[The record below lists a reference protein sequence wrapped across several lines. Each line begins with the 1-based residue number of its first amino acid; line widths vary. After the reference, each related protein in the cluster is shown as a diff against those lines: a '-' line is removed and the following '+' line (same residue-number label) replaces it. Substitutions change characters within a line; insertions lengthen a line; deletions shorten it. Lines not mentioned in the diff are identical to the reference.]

1 MTWTPTDG
9 TEAISSWLNQGVL
22 FALVLAVATV
32 IGCAVVWAAGS
43 LSANGAAAARGR
55 AGIVVALAAALL
67 LGAGYGYVQW
77 ISTTQAPAFAGDP
90 VQYGFADTPDIPGA
104 WQFLD
109 LSQRWTANIN
119 TVRTKDGLPPVR
131 TDGALT
137 EKARSCANNRAGQGG
152 DCPVNTL
159 GCAENR
165 GMVYGAWDYGPTD
178 LDKLSGDLSEDVI
191 RDPNPWGGESI
202 PVALDPSADMRSAW
216 VAMQDNA
223 NKRAVVVAMFENG
236 AGLAVWNKCVQFG

>member
-9 TEAISSWLNQGVL
+9 TEAISSWLNQGML

-43 LSANGAAAARGR
+43 LTANGAAAGRGR

-67 LGAGYGYVQW
+67 LGAGYGYLQW

-109 LSQRWTANIN
+109 LSERWTANIN
-119 TVRTKDGLPPVR
+119 TVRAKDGLPPFR

-152 DCPVNTL
+152 DCPINSL
-159 GCAENR
+159 GCKAER
-165 GMVYGAWDYGPTD
+165 GMVYGAWEYGATD

-202 PVALDPSADMRSAW
+202 PVALDASADMRSAW
-216 VAMQDNA
+216 VALQDNA